1 MCGLRLTFRL
11 LRAQHHNGDVGE
23 VLLLCSVCDS
33 ELEDISPHLEVGDF
47 YLIFFVLLRM
57 QKKGLCRRKVLL
69 RKK

>member
-23 VLLLCSVCDS
+23 VLLLGSVCDS